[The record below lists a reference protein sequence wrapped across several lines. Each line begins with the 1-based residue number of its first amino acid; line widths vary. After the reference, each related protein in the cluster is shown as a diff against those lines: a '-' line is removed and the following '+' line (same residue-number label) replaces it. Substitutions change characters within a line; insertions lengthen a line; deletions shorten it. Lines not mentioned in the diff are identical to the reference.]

1 MTTNMKDLDLASNP
15 RHEIGERIL
24 SVSNALFDSVKKTP
38 LTVRDKFP
46 QVLKNNNF
54 ALVARVTKKYAFLE
68 VTTKLKAQRTRD
80 NDRVKKYREF
90 FTPKESNLPAAIS
103 IDNSR
108 YMRIEKINLRGT
120 HAISLGSDVSL
131 CLSEVKRSSFE
142 AGNPITSSLDI
153 LYVVAFGAQIRE
165 DDAWQEFDALIRVT
179 LSDWSH
185 S

>member
-1 MTTNMKDLDLASNP
+1 M
-15 RHEIGERIL
+15 
-24 SVSNALFDSVKKTP
+24 V
-38 LTVRDKFP
+38 
-46 QVLKNNNF
+46 
-54 ALVARVTKKYAFLE
+54 RVTKRYAFLE

-90 FTPKESNLPAAIS
+90 FTPKESNLPAVFGL
-103 IDNSR
+103 DNSR
-108 YMRIEKINLRGT
+108 YIRIEGINLRGA
-120 HAISLGSDVSL
+120 HAISIGSDVSL
-131 CLSEVKRSSFE
+131 CLSGVKKSSPE

-179 LSDWSH
+179 LADWSH